1 VDAGED
7 EPNAVPEMIRS
18 SIGPSSVGGAMVV
31 GVDAPLGV
39 AERERPK
46 RPRNPIDLEEI
57 EETALAGVEGL
68 GVESA

>member
-1 VDAGED
+1 
-7 EPNAVPEMIRS
+7 
-18 SIGPSSVGGAMVV
+18 MVV